1 MNKYRI
7 FAALFFAAL
16 TVVSGLLLNWGYECP
31 ECWGNPEWLLT
42 AFKVVG
48 YIGLVAYPALAVR
61 EWTDEERFEEEEN
74 TINN

>member
-1 MNKYRI
+1 MKYKI
-7 FAALFFAAL
+7 FCALFLGAL
-16 TVVSGLLLNWGYECP
+16 AVVSGLLLNWGYTCP
-31 ECWGNPEWLLT
+31 ECWENPEWLLT